1 MPRIRRAD
9 TSDAPTIA
17 SLIHDAYVGYI
28 SRIGKPPAPMLEDYA
43 EAITHKNVWV
53 LEEPS
58 QEIVGVVV
66 LVRFPDHLLLEN
78 IAVKPTHQGKGYGG
92 RLMQFTES
100 EATRMGYKTMRLYT
114 NAKMTENISLYQ
126 HLGWSKKAQHPENGY
141 DRIYMEKQLP

>member
-1 MPRIRRAD
+1 MPHIRRAD
-9 TSDAPTIA
+9 TSDAPQIS
-17 SLIHDAYVGYI
+17 SLVNDAYAGYI

-66 LVRFPDHLLLEN
+66 LVRFPDYLLLEN

-92 RLMQFTES
+92 RLMGFSES
-100 EATRMGYKTMRLYT
+100 EASRMGYKTMRLYT
-114 NAKMTENISLYQ
+114 NVKMVENVSLYE
-126 HLGWSKKAQHPENGY
+126 HLGWVKKAQQSEGGY